1 MASRAVRRLQ
11 AVSFDR
17 VDNRTDLPND
27 PYPDLDMSIA
37 KPVLRAE
44 KISKQVSSPEGTL
57 TILAAV
63 DLNIQAGETV
73 AIIGASGAGK
83 ATLLALLAGWDEPSD
98 GRIWLNGS
106 ELTALDEDG
115 RAAVRAQ
122 HVGFVFQS
130 FHLVPSLTAIEN
142 VMLPLELAGKSRAR
156 EAAAEV
162 LAKVGLTPRR
172 EHYPRQLS
180 GGEQQRVAIA
190 RAFVTR
196 PALLFADEP
205 TGNLD
210 SVTGER
216 IIELLFELNRAAQ
229 TTLVVVTHDQAIAQR
244 CGRTIRIDAGR
255 IAS

>member
-1 MASRAVRRLQ
+1 MVRHDEVLEWRPGGGLL
-11 AVSFDR
+11 AR
-17 VDNRTDLPND
+17 
-27 PYPDLDMSIA
+27 DMSIA
-37 KPVLRAE
+37 DPVLKAAQ
-44 KISKQVSSPEGTL
+44 ITKQVSSPEGTL
-57 TILAAV
+57 TILAEV
-63 DLNIQAGETV
+63 DLAIAAGETV
-73 AIIGASGAGK
+73 SIIGASGAGK
-83 ATLLALLAGWDEPSD
+83 STLLALLAGLDEPSR
-98 GRIWLNGS
+98 GRIWLNGA

-115 RAAVRAQ
+115 RAAVRAR

-142 VMLPLELAGKSRAR
+142 VMLPLELAGRPNAR

-162 LAKVGLTPRR
+162 LAKVNLSPRLA
-172 EHYPRQLS
+172 HYPRQLS

-196 PALLFADEP
+196 PAVLFADEP

-244 CGRTIRIDAGR
+244 CGRIIRIDAGR
-255 IAS
+255 IV

>member
-1 MASRAVRRLQ
+1 
-11 AVSFDR
+11 
-17 VDNRTDLPND
+17 
-27 PYPDLDMSIA
+27 MSISP
-37 KPVLRAE
+37 PVLRAE

-57 TILAAV
+57 TILAEV
-63 DLNIQAGETV
+63 DLHIAAGETV
-73 AIIGASGAGK
+73 AIAGASGAGK
-83 ATLLALLAGWDEPSD
+83 STLLALLAGLDEPSN

-115 RAAVRAQ
+115 RAAVRAR

-142 VMLPLELAGKSRAR
+142 VMLPLELAGLPNARA
-156 EAAAEV
+156 AAAEV
-162 LAKVGLTPRR
+162 LAKVNLSPRR
-172 EHYPRQLS
+172 QHYPRQLS

-216 IIELLFELNRAAQ
+216 IIELLFELNRASQ

-244 CGRTIRIDAGR
+244 CGRIIRIEAGR
-255 IAS
+255 LVA

>member
-1 MASRAVRRLQ
+1 V
-11 AVSFDR
+11 
-17 VDNRTDLPND
+17 PND
-27 PYPDLDMSIA
+27 PDPDPDMSIA
-37 KPVLRAE
+37 QPVLRAE

-63 DLNIQAGETV
+63 DLSIQAGETV

-83 ATLLALLAGWDEPSD
+83 STLLALLAGLDEPTD
-98 GRIWLNGS
+98 GRIWLNGA

-142 VMLPLELAGKSRAR
+142 VMLPLELAGKSGAR

-210 SVTGER
+210 SATGER
-216 IIELLFELNRAAQ
+216 IIELLFELNRATQ
-229 TTLVVVTHDQAIAQR
+229 TTLVVVTHDNVIAQR

-255 IAS
+255 IAA

>member
-1 MASRAVRRLQ
+1 M
-11 AVSFDR
+11 
-17 VDNRTDLPND
+17 
-27 PYPDLDMSIA
+27 
-37 KPVLRAE
+37 
-44 KISKQVSSPEGTL
+44 
-57 TILAAV
+57 
-63 DLNIQAGETV
+63 
-73 AIIGASGAGK
+73 
-83 ATLLALLAGWDEPSD
+83 
-98 GRIWLNGS
+98 
-106 ELTALDEDG
+106 
-115 RAAVRAQ
+115 RAQ

-142 VMLPLELAGKSRAR
+142 VMLPLELAGRSGAR

-162 LAKVGLTPRR
+162 LEKVGLSPRR

-210 SVTGER
+210 AATGER

-229 TTLVVVTHDQAIAQR
+229 TTLVVVTHDNAIAQR
-244 CGRTIRIDAGR
+244 CGRTIRIDAGKV
-255 IAS
+255 AV